1 MEFLVTQR
9 EKVWILSPQGSIDA
23 LSVGECA
30 QFFTTQMEQGKYHL
44 VIDLG
49 GVDFMS
55 SAGLRLLLQAVKDAR
70 QKGGDLR
77 LAGASPAVEKMLKLS
92 GFFNIL
98 KVFSLVDQAVGSYAG

>member
-9 EKVWILSPQGSIDA
+9 KKVCVLSPQGSIDA
-23 LSVGECA
+23 MTVGECA
-30 QFFTTQMEQGKYHL
+30 QFFTRQMEKGKIHL
-44 VIDLG
+44 IVDLG

-55 SAGLRLLLQAVKDAR
+55 SAGLRLLLQAAKDAR

-92 GFFNIL
+92 GFPSIL
-98 KVFSLVDQAVGSYAG
+98 KIFSLVDQAVESYAS